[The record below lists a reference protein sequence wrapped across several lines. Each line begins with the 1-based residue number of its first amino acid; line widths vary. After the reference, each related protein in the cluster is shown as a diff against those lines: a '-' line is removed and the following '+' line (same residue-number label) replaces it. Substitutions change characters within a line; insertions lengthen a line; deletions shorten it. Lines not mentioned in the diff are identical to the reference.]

1 MAARS
6 GGDRLGRVWYL
17 VVVVSGN
24 RRACLDLVDR
34 SLGDCLR
41 NSAHHSRVPD
51 AKLETLYRDRDGS
64 LIKKLAFRVA
74 IRWNFGRH
82 DAAENSEGGAGGE
95 P

>member
-17 VVVVSGN
+17 VIVVSGN

-64 LIKKLAFRVA
+64 LIKKVGLPRSDSMEFRTT
-74 IRWNFGRH
+74 RRR
-82 DAAENSEGGAGGE
+82 GE
-95 P
+95 QRGWRRG